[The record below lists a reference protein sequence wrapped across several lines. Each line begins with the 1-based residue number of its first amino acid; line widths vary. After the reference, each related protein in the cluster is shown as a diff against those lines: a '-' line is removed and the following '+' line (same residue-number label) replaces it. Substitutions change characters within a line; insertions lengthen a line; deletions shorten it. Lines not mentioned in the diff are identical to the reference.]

1 MSRNLFLLVV
11 CTLLPAGILAQSA
24 YPGLHTPK
32 YSHKHCIELAAEPFS
47 PSDVRLLPSR
57 FTENLQRDAA
67 WMRSLSVDRLLH
79 SFRNTSGIY
88 AAHEG
93 GYTAVKKLG
102 GWESLDCDIRG
113 HTTGHMLS
121 ATALMYSAT
130 GEEYFR
136 QKGDSLVNGLAAVQ
150 RVYGSG
156 YLSAFPEELINR
168 NIRGERVW
176 VPWYT
181 LHKIVSGLIDQYL
194 YADNNKAL
202 EVVTKM
208 GQWAYNKLK
217 GIDEPTRARM
227 LRNEFGGIPE
237 SWWNLYAITGNEQ
250 FRFLATFFYHNAV
263 IDPLKQNDRTTFG
276 TKHTN
281 TFIPKVLAEARRYE
295 LTGEED
301 AAALSRFFFE
311 AMLDEHTYAPGSL
324 SDKEHFFDPQHLSE
338 HLSGVTGETCC
349 TYNMLKLARHLFAWH
364 ADVRVADYYERALY
378 NHILGG
384 QDPATGMISYF
395 LPLMSGSHK
404 VYSTPEH
411 SFWCCVGS
419 SFESHAK
426 YGEGIYYHQGDN
438 LFVNLFIPS
447 ELHWEQQQMRV
458 RLESNFPHSEQ
469 VKLTLETK
477 QPTRAT
483 IRLRYPA
490 WSGKPEVRIN
500 GRRFPVRQEAGS
512 YIAVTHT
519 WHTGDCIEVR
529 YPMSLRVEA
538 TPDNPNRAA
547 ICYGPIVLAA
557 RCGTEGME
565 APAPYSDPTKH
576 NDYYTYDYHVPATLN
591 DYLTLDTLHPEA
603 TIVREGEQLRFRT
616 ADGRILEPLYDIH
629 RERYIV
635 YWHLKPAN
643 TK

>member
-1 MSRNLFLLVV
+1 MRRFLAFLLLA
-11 CTLLPAGILAQSA
+11 CPLAGWSQSA
-24 YPGLHTPK
+24 YPGLHTEK
-32 YSHKHCIELAAEPFS
+32 YHHRHCIELAATPFS
-47 PSDVRLLPSR
+47 PQDVELLPSR

-79 SFRNTSGIY
+79 SFRNASGTY
-88 AAHEG
+88 AALEG

-113 HTTGHMLS
+113 HTTGHILS
-121 ATALMYSAT
+121 ASALMYSAT

-136 QKGDSLVNGLAAVQ
+136 QKGDSLVSGLAAVQ
-150 RVYGSG
+150 RVYGNG
-156 YLSAFPEELINR
+156 YLSAFPEELVNR
-168 NIRGERVW
+168 NLRGERVW

-194 YADNNKAL
+194 YAANEKAL
-202 EVVTKM
+202 EVAVKM
-208 GQWAYNKLK
+208 GDWAYNKLQV
-217 GIDEPTRARM
+217 IDEPTRARM

-237 SWWNLYAITGNEQ
+237 SWWNLYAITGNEH
-250 FRFLATFFYHNAV
+250 FRFLADFFYHNAV
-263 IDPLKQNDRTTFG
+263 IDPLKKHDRKTFG

-295 LTGEED
+295 LTGEEE

-311 AMLDEHTYAPGSL
+311 AMLDEHTFVTGSL
-324 SDKEHFFDPQHLSE
+324 SDKEHFFDPQHFSK

-349 TYNMLKLARHLFAWH
+349 TYNMLKLARHLFAWD

-384 QDPATGMISYF
+384 QDPATGMVSYF

-426 YGEGIYYHQGDN
+426 YGEGIYYHRDN
-438 LFVNLFIPS
+438 ELFVNLFIPS
-447 ELHWEQQQMRV
+447 ELVWAKQHMRV
-458 RLESNFPHSEQ
+458 RMESDFPHSEW
-469 VKLTLETK
+469 VNLTLTTE

-490 WSGKPEVRIN
+490 WSGKPELRIN
-500 GRRFPVRQEAGS
+500 GRRTAVRQEAGS
-512 YIAVTHT
+512 YIAVERT
-519 WHTGDCIEVR
+519 WHSGDRIEVR

-538 TPDNPNRAA
+538 TPDDPNRAA

-557 RCGTEGME
+557 RCGTEGMKQ
-565 APAPYSDPTKH
+565 PAPYSDPTKH
-576 NDYYTYDYHVPATLN
+576 NDYYTYDYHVPTTLN
-591 DYLTLDTLHPEA
+591 DTLVVDRQHPEA
-603 TIVREGEQLRFRT
+603 TIRREGEQLRFRT
-616 ADGRILEPLYDIH
+616 ADGHRLEPLYEIH

-635 YWHLKPAN
+635 YWNLKN
-643 TK
+643 NELQ

>member
-1 MSRNLFLLVV
+1 MRRLFALLLLVWP
-11 CTLLPAGILAQSA
+11 LAGWSQSA
-24 YPGLHTPK
+24 YPGLHTEK
-32 YSHKHCIELAAEPFS
+32 YTHKHCIELAAEPFS
-47 PSDVRLLPSR
+47 LQDVRLLPSR

-79 SFRNTSGIY
+79 SFRNTSGCY
-88 AAHEG
+88 AALEG

-102 GWESLDCDIRG
+102 GWESLDCDLRG
-113 HTTGHMLS
+113 HTTGHILS

-136 QKGDSLVNGLAAVQ
+136 QKGDSLVSGLASVQ
-150 RVYGSG
+150 RVYGNG
-156 YLSAFPEELINR
+156 YLSAFPEEFINR
-168 NIRGERVW
+168 NLRGERVW
-176 VPWYT
+176 APWYT

-194 YADNNKAL
+194 YAANDEAL
-202 EVVTKM
+202 EVAVKM
-208 GQWAYNKLK
+208 GDWAYNKLNA
-217 GIDEPTRARM
+217 IDEPTRARM

-250 FRFLATFFYHNAV
+250 FRFLADFFYHTAV
-263 IDPLKQNDRTTFG
+263 IDPLKQGDRKTFG

-295 LTGEED
+295 LTGEEE

-311 AMLDEHTYAPGSL
+311 TMLDEHTFATGSL
-324 SDKEHFFDPQHLSE
+324 SDKEHFFDPQHFSK

-349 TYNMLKLARHLFAWH
+349 TYNMLKLARHLFAWE

-384 QDPATGMISYF
+384 QDPATGMASYF
-395 LPLMSGSHK
+395 LPLKSGTHK
-404 VYSTPEH
+404 VYSTPEQ

-426 YGEGIYYHQGDN
+426 YGEGIYYHRN
-438 LFVNLFIPS
+438 NELFVNLFIPS
-447 ELHWEQQQMRV
+447 ELDWKQQNLHI
-458 RLESNFPHSEQ
+458 RLESDFPHSEW
-469 VKLTLETK
+469 VKLTLTAE

-490 WSGKPEVRIN
+490 WSGTPELRIN
-500 GRRFPVRQEAGS
+500 GRRTAVRQEAGS
-512 YIAVTHT
+512 YIALERT
-519 WHTGDCIEVR
+519 WHTGDRIEVR
-529 YPMSLRVEA
+529 YPMSLRIEA
-538 TPDNPNRAA
+538 TPDDPNRAA

-565 APAPYSDPTKH
+565 HPAPYSDPTKH

-591 DYLTLDTLHPEA
+591 DTLVVDRQQPEA
-603 TIVREGEQLRFRT
+603 SIRREGEQLLFRT
-616 ADGRILEPLYDIH
+616 ADGHQLEPLYEIH

-635 YWHLKPAN
+635 YWNLRN
-643 TK
+643 NDLQ